1 MSLARK
7 LTRLRKKK
15 GLTQLEVAEKL
26 YVSRQAISRWE
37 VGAAVPSTD
46 NLRVLSDMY
55 ETTVDYLLDDEAE
68 EYVAPAAAPVLEN
81 KEPEKKKGLASHWK
95 IYLLAWI
102 IFIAAVVVS
111 VVIGLKC
118 SNPSAVPLEDMEQ
131 EHNVGAPDETFSIDF
146 PVE

>member
-15 GLTQLEVAEKL
+15 GLTQMEVAEKL

-46 NLRVLSDMY
+46 NLRVLSDLY

-68 EYVAPAAAPVLEN
+68 EYVAPAAAPVPEN
-81 KEPEKKKGLASHWK
+81 KKKSALSTHWK

-102 IFIAAVVVS
+102 IFLTVVVVS
-111 VVIGLKC
+111 VVIGLKRN
-118 SNPSAVPLEDMEQ
+118 NPAAVPLEDMEQ
-131 EHNVGAPDETFSIDF
+131 EHNVGAPDVTFSIDF

>member
-7 LTRLRKKK
+7 LTDLRKKK

-37 VGAAVPSTD
+37 VGAAVPTTD
-46 NLRVLSDMY
+46 NLRALSDLY

-81 KEPEKKKGLASHWK
+81 KKKAALSTHWK

-102 IFIAAVVVS
+102 IFIAVVAMAVTAGMKLS
-111 VVIGLKC
+111 Q
-118 SNPSAVPLEDMEQ
+118 PTATPLEEMNQ
-131 EHNVGAPDETFSIDF
+131 EHNVGPPDTTFSINF
-146 PVE
+146 NVE

>member
-15 GLTQLEVAEKL
+15 GLTQMEVAEKL

-46 NLRVLSDMY
+46 NLRVLSDLY

-81 KEPEKKKGLASHWK
+81 KAPETKTGLPTHWK

-102 IFIAAVVVS
+102 VFLTVVVVS
-111 VVIGLKC
+111 MVIGLKRN
-118 SNPSAVPLEDMEQ
+118 NPAAVPLEDMEQ